1 MPPRNPR
8 VVCRGAEKA
17 GILVAIWEAYALLV
31 WMKVGQNPHEQ
42 PLRHRA
48 AVPLYGEFHALY

>member
-17 GILVAIWEAYALLV
+17 GILVAIWEAYALLDLAGGV
-31 WMKVGQNPHEQ
+31 NPHEQ